1 MRRHSIIIFLAS
13 FVFFINYNTFATNYS
28 SYCNLYQTSSSSG
41 YEEVDNYVYYNQLMT
56 LSNVKVGFT
65 QDDSNYF
72 FKITADATLNSGSGI
87 GQGHSNSVDNMQPM
101 LYKTANFG
109 SGLEITEQTKLPYA
123 DFNNGDL
130 YTIASLNING
140 VNIGNRRYKYHQ
152 SSSTTTTSEN
162 VDTNNGDKYFIPNA
176 ARSSILRTSSYRY
189 ASSFPIALQNNGI
202 GVNLIKNSSSTSIST
217 YMFDGLTYVGD
228 ITASIDIELEIEKT
242 YIDDYRYLCFG
253 LNMPVTTSPDF
264 MNNYWKKRTGISVCT
279 DTIDVKSYANCEHS
293 WTVISSDNTKHKIKC
308 SICEWEK
315 EEEHDF
321 KYEYD
326 GIKNDLCECGFKK
339 QIKIY
344 SNFNS
349 SSVTDTTQTIK
360 INATYT
366 YNNSPTKTG
375 YIFKKFKKYINDIK
389 PPYSETK
396 TTLIKT
402 YISDVTTMDTNAG
415 DLSII
420 YDAQYEPIKY
430 NVKLDSTNNKS
441 VPITI
446 TTTNYNNREYDTEYT
461 LPTLTY
467 AGYKFLGW
475 TKTKNSEKVDFAV
488 GTKYKN
494 LTTSN
499 GATITLYPV
508 FAENHYTL
516 KFSKI
521 NNLNLSITTD
531 IKDLVCGYGTKYNL
545 PNNIDFVGY
554 NFLGW
559 SLTKGSTTINFVKN
573 AEIYNY
579 TDVDNKEYTLYPVY
593 EPIKY
598 NVKLDSTN
606 NKSVPITITT
616 TDYNNRAYDTEYTL
630 PTLTYAGYKFL
641 GWTKTKNSEKVD
653 IAVGTKYKNLTTS
666 NGATITL
673 YPVFTENHYTLKF
686 SKTNNLNLSI
696 TTDIK
701 DLVCGYGTKY
711 NLPDNI
717 DFVGYNFLGW
727 SLTKGSTTVN
737 FVKNAEIYNF
747 TTIADKEYTLY
758 PVYEAK
764 KYAFKFSKE
773 NNLGISIDTNI
784 ADLVCDYG
792 STYSLPDNIEV
803 AGYKFLGWTFTK
815 GSSLMN
821 FGENAMIQNYTDIDN
836 KEYILYPVYDYRVY
850 TIKCDYEEEGA
861 KKSIL
866 LGNVVVEK
874 KRELPKMKVLPITA
888 KGYGWFYNDKSIESS
903 LDLDKYITK
912 DDEIITIEYKLDKGA
927 SAYADDIKEFTYTI
941 NCKYWQETETKSIT
955 LEKVVIGVKRE
966 LPKMKVLPITAN
978 NYGWFYNGI
987 KVNDTNDIDPYVIKN
1002 NDIITIEYKLDK
1014 GSSAYADDVKEFT
1027 YTIDCRYWNETATKS
1042 IVIKDV
1048 KIGHLSELPKIK
1060 VLPIT
1065 AKGYGWFYKENKV
1078 ASSFDIDQ
1086 YITKNNE
1093 TITLEYKLDK
1103 GASAYTDDIKEFLY
1117 TIDCKYWNETA
1128 TKSIIIKDVKIG
1140 SISELPKIKV
1150 LPITAKGY
1158 GWFYKENEVVN
1169 SLDVDQYVTR
1179 NNETI
1184 TLEYKLDV
1192 GASAYTDDVLKF
1204 RIAYNADI
1212 VGYKKNENISTIEFG
1227 KKIELLK
1234 LEDVPDNISI
1244 YGWYYNDKK
1253 NIIYNSEE
1261 LEQYITKN
1269 NQLITLNLNY
1279 AIQNMTSISHNS
1291 GKGDGGSDSGPGSG
1305 SGGGSGN
1312 GGSGGSGS
1320 GGSGSGPGSSSGESS
1335 DEKTATHIMND
1346 YKGEYGPGVE
1356 NISVIGNANSILTD
1370 NSFNIISERDVS
1382 YGNNYVNRPFNN
1394 NKKEMNIDWST
1405 FCGPRQ
1411 LTEEDL
1417 YYNVRGV
1424 HGPWNFDEEYIKVLM
1439 EKKNLT
1445 YDIATISTID
1455 NENEYSIIDDENEY
1469 NIIDDESDD
1478 STFIDIIAN
1487 KKSVIIIIAT
1497 ILLLIAF
1504 IIYEIFTL
1512 KSILDK
1518 K

>member
-521 NNLNLSITTD
+521 
-531 IKDLVCGYGTKYNL
+531 
-545 PNNIDFVGY
+545 
-554 NFLGW
+554 
-559 SLTKGSTTINFVKN
+559 
-573 AEIYNY
+573 
-579 TDVDNKEYTLYPVY
+579 
-593 EPIKY
+593 
-598 NVKLDSTN
+598 
-606 NKSVPITITT
+606 
-616 TDYNNRAYDTEYTL
+616 
-630 PTLTYAGYKFL
+630 
-641 GWTKTKNSEKVD
+641 
-653 IAVGTKYKNLTTS
+653 
-666 NGATITL
+666 
-673 YPVFTENHYTLKF
+673 
-686 SKTNNLNLSI
+686 NNLNLSI

-1487 KKSVIIIIAT
+1487 KKSVILIIAT